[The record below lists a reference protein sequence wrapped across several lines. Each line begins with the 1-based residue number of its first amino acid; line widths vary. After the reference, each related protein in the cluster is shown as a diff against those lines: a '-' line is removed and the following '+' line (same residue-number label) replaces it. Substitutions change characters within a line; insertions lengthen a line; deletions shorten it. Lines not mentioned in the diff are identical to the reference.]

1 MPKLSGSVTVNE
13 DIEPLIFHHFNNIK
27 YGNTSIDP
35 NGRVQSV
42 FSRQVNH
49 PKLNNNKPTLIPSV
63 YAGEVLNT
71 EESIKAAIDSG
82 IKWTFANS
90 HEELRKY
97 DEKIH
102 KRMSPSLGEKTDG
115 ESFNKGGTT
124 MKNNPPVGS
133 LPSEVADDVPA
144 MISEGEFMLPAD
156 VVRYVGLDTIHGLM
170 HQAKAGL
177 KNMEEEGLIVDVDE
191 NGRPEK
197 PQKSSMEDV
206 EKEMTILKM
215 EPITEVRGGGIMR
228 PYQQGTLALQLG
240 GSPQMPPP
248 PRQMPSGQGMAPPMA
263 PPSNM
268 ESQMSGAMGE
278 TPPPTA
284 PPPMSPGEGG
294 PQQGAPLQIPSIEAP
309 LIQEF
314 ESQPHLLAYINEAE
328 VRMLQEKGGGMTP
341 EGEPRLSPEGIPVFA
356 DSSAASEPAAPAAG
370 PDPGD
375 PAEFGGEP
383 APGDPSSDQPG
394 GGPAS
399 APSPGAGGN
408 TSSAGGFGNDGA
420 DDSVDNQRTLAG
432 SNKVKEETGEVGTQT
447 FLGGTHVYRP
457 GVGFVPKESP
467 TDPNA
472 ISYAILSGANLANI
486 KPVAANKGVMTQ
498 RSGYGAARAD
508 QLLGGSKKK

>member
-1 MPKLSGSVTVNE
+1 M
-13 DIEPLIFHHFNNIK
+13 
-27 YGNTSIDP
+27 
-35 NGRVQSV
+35 
-42 FSRQVNH
+42 
-49 PKLNNNKPTLIPSV
+49 
-63 YAGEVLNT
+63 A
-71 EESIKAAIDSG
+71 
-82 IKWTFANS
+82 
-90 HEELRKY
+90 
-97 DEKIH
+97 
-102 KRMSPSLGEKTDG
+102 
-115 ESFNKGGTT
+115 
-124 MKNNPPVGS
+124 KNNPPVGS

-215 EPITEVRGGGIMR
+215 EPITEVRGGGMMR

-248 PRQMPSGQGMAPPMA
+248 PQQMPSGQGMAPPMA

-278 TPPPTA
+278 TPPTA
-284 PPPMSPGEGG
+284 PPPMPPGEGS

-314 ESQPHLLAYINEAE
+314 ESQPHLLAYINEGE

-341 EGEPRLSPEGIPVFA
+341 EGEPRLSPEGIPVFWGVG
-356 DSSAASEPAAPAAG
+356 DGPGPSAPASETAG
-370 PDPGD
+370 T

-383 APGDPSSDQPG
+383 APAAPADPSSNQPG
-394 GGPAS
+394 GPS
-399 APSPGAGGN
+399 SSPGPVGGPGAE
-408 TSSAGGFGNDGA
+408 TGFGGA
-420 DDSVDNQRTLAG
+420 ENSQPGDVDEIKVPRPGSSDDKDKETDTL
-432 SNKVKEETGEVGTQT
+432 GTQT
-447 FLGGTHVYRP
+447 FLGGSHVYRP

-467 TDPNA
+467 NDPNA

-486 KPVAANKGVMTQ
+486 KPVAANRGVMTQ
-498 RSGYGAARAD
+498 RSGYGAAKAD

>member
-1 MPKLSGSVTVNE
+1 M
-13 DIEPLIFHHFNNIK
+13 
-27 YGNTSIDP
+27 
-35 NGRVQSV
+35 
-42 FSRQVNH
+42 
-49 PKLNNNKPTLIPSV
+49 
-63 YAGEVLNT
+63 A
-71 EESIKAAIDSG
+71 
-82 IKWTFANS
+82 
-90 HEELRKY
+90 
-97 DEKIH
+97 
-102 KRMSPSLGEKTDG
+102 
-115 ESFNKGGTT
+115 
-124 MKNNPPVGS
+124 KNNPPVGS

-215 EPITEVRGGGIMR
+215 EPITEVRGGGMMR

-240 GSPQMPPP
+240 GSPQMPPMP
-248 PRQMPSGQGMAPPMA
+248 QQMPSGQGMAPPMA

-278 TPPPTA
+278 TPPTA
-284 PPPMSPGEGG
+284 PPPMPPGEGS
-294 PQQGAPLQIPSIEAP
+294 PQQGAPMQIPSIEAP

-341 EGEPRLSPEGIPVFA
+341 EGEPRLSPEGIPVFSNPQ
-356 DSSAASEPAAPAAG
+356 DTGPGPGEAPAGATSGSDQGPAG
-370 PDPGD
+370 PTAGD
-375 PAEFGGEP
+375 T
-383 APGDPSSDQPG
+383 SDVSGTNQGSVNETFG
-394 GGPAS
+394 GGPTTAEE
-399 APSPGAGGN
+399 AGGS
-408 TSSAGGFGNDGA
+408 TSGPSHNSDGNSGPGDTDEIKVPRPGSS
-420 DDSVDNQRTLAG
+420 DDKDKETDTL
-432 SNKVKEETGEVGTQT
+432 GTQT
-447 FLGGTHVYRP
+447 FLGGSHVYRP

-467 TDPNA
+467 NDPNA

-486 KPVAANKGVMTQ
+486 KPVAANRGVMTQ
-498 RSGYGAARAD
+498 RSGYGAAKAD

>member
-1 MPKLSGSVTVNE
+1 M
-13 DIEPLIFHHFNNIK
+13 
-27 YGNTSIDP
+27 
-35 NGRVQSV
+35 
-42 FSRQVNH
+42 
-49 PKLNNNKPTLIPSV
+49 
-63 YAGEVLNT
+63 A
-71 EESIKAAIDSG
+71 
-82 IKWTFANS
+82 
-90 HEELRKY
+90 
-97 DEKIH
+97 
-102 KRMSPSLGEKTDG
+102 
-115 ESFNKGGTT
+115 
-124 MKNNPPVGS
+124 KNNPPVGS

-215 EPITEVRGGGIMR
+215 EPITEVRGGGMMR

-248 PRQMPSGQGMAPPMA
+248 PQQMPSGQGMAPPMA

-278 TPPPTA
+278 TPPTA

-294 PQQGAPLQIPSIEAP
+294 PQQGAPMQIPSIEAP

-341 EGEPRLSPEGIPVFA
+341 EGEPQLSPEGIPVF
-356 DSSAASEPAAPAAG
+356 S
-370 PDPGD
+370 DPQDTG
-375 PAEFGGEP
+375 P
-383 APGDPSSDQPG
+383 APGVGDTSDVSGTSQGTEQGTFG
-394 GGPAS
+394 GGPTS
-399 APSPGAGGN
+399 AETAGGSTPGGPGNEPGGAGNSQPGDVDEIKVPRPG
-408 TSSAGGFGNDGA
+408 SS
-420 DDSVDNQRTLAG
+420 DNKDKEPDTL
-432 SNKVKEETGEVGTQT
+432 GTQT

-467 TDPNA
+467 NDPNA

-498 RSGYGAARAD
+498 RSGYGAAKAD

>member
-1 MPKLSGSVTVNE
+1 
-13 DIEPLIFHHFNNIK
+13 
-27 YGNTSIDP
+27 
-35 NGRVQSV
+35 
-42 FSRQVNH
+42 
-49 PKLNNNKPTLIPSV
+49 
-63 YAGEVLNT
+63 
-71 EESIKAAIDSG
+71 
-82 IKWTFANS
+82 
-90 HEELRKY
+90 
-97 DEKIH
+97 
-102 KRMSPSLGEKTDG
+102 
-115 ESFNKGGTT
+115 
-124 MKNNPPVGS
+124 
-133 LPSEVADDVPA
+133 
-144 MISEGEFMLPAD
+144 
-156 VVRYVGLDTIHGLM
+156 
-170 HQAKAGL
+170 
-177 KNMEEEGLIVDVDE
+177 
-191 NGRPEK
+191 
-197 PQKSSMEDV
+197 
-206 EKEMTILKM
+206 
-215 EPITEVRGGGIMR
+215 
-228 PYQQGTLALQLG
+228 
-240 GSPQMPPP
+240 
-248 PRQMPSGQGMAPPMA
+248 
-263 PPSNM
+263 
-268 ESQMSGAMGE
+268 
-278 TPPPTA
+278 
-284 PPPMSPGEGG
+284 
-294 PQQGAPLQIPSIEAP
+294 
-309 LIQEF
+309 
-314 ESQPHLLAYINEAE
+314 
-328 VRMLQEKGGGMTP
+328 MTP

>member
-1 MPKLSGSVTVNE
+1 M
-13 DIEPLIFHHFNNIK
+13 
-27 YGNTSIDP
+27 
-35 NGRVQSV
+35 
-42 FSRQVNH
+42 
-49 PKLNNNKPTLIPSV
+49 
-63 YAGEVLNT
+63 A
-71 EESIKAAIDSG
+71 
-82 IKWTFANS
+82 
-90 HEELRKY
+90 
-97 DEKIH
+97 
-102 KRMSPSLGEKTDG
+102 
-115 ESFNKGGTT
+115 
-124 MKNNPPVGS
+124 KNNPPVGS

-215 EPITEVRGGGIMR
+215 EPITEVRGGGMMR

-240 GSPQMPPP
+240 GSPQMPPMP
-248 PRQMPSGQGMAPPMA
+248 QQMPSGQGMAPPMA

-278 TPPPTA
+278 TPPTA
-284 PPPMSPGEGG
+284 PPPMPPGEGS

-314 ESQPHLLAYINEAE
+314 ESQPHLLAYINEGE

-341 EGEPRLSPEGIPVFA
+341 EGEPRLSPEGIPVFWGVG
-356 DSSAASEPAAPAAG
+356 DGPGPSAPASETAG
-370 PDPGD
+370 T

-383 APGDPSSDQPG
+383 APAAPADPSSNQPG
-394 GGPAS
+394 GPS
-399 APSPGAGGN
+399 SSPGPVGGPG
-408 TSSAGGFGNDGA
+408 TETGFGGA
-420 DDSVDNQRTLAG
+420 ENSQPGDTDEIKVPRPGSSDDKDKETDTL
-432 SNKVKEETGEVGTQT
+432 GTQT
-447 FLGGTHVYRP
+447 FLGGSHVYRP

-467 TDPNA
+467 NDPNA

-486 KPVAANKGVMTQ
+486 KPVAANRGVMTQ
-498 RSGYGAARAD
+498 RSGYGAAKAD

>member
-1 MPKLSGSVTVNE
+1 M
-13 DIEPLIFHHFNNIK
+13 
-27 YGNTSIDP
+27 
-35 NGRVQSV
+35 
-42 FSRQVNH
+42 
-49 PKLNNNKPTLIPSV
+49 
-63 YAGEVLNT
+63 A
-71 EESIKAAIDSG
+71 
-82 IKWTFANS
+82 
-90 HEELRKY
+90 
-97 DEKIH
+97 
-102 KRMSPSLGEKTDG
+102 
-115 ESFNKGGTT
+115 
-124 MKNNPPVGS
+124 KNNPPVGS

-215 EPITEVRGGGIMR
+215 EPITEVRGGGMMR

-248 PRQMPSGQGMAPPMA
+248 PQQMPSGQGMAPPMA

-278 TPPPTA
+278 TPPTA
-284 PPPMSPGEGG
+284 PPPMPPGEGS
-294 PQQGAPLQIPSIEAP
+294 PQQGAPMQIPSIEAP

-341 EGEPRLSPEGIPVFA
+341 EGEPRLSPEGIPVFWGVGEGTGA
-356 DSSAASEPAAPAAG
+356 SPSSVGENTDTTDQSDDTG
-370 PDPGD
+370 PGVGVGAVGGNPGD
-375 PAEFGGEP
+375 PNDQSDDTGP
-383 APGDPSSDQPG
+383 AGPTSGPSHNSEGNSEPGDTDEIKVPRPGSSDDKDKE
-394 GGPAS
+394 
-399 APSPGAGGN
+399 
-408 TSSAGGFGNDGA
+408 TD
-420 DDSVDNQRTLAG
+420 TL
-432 SNKVKEETGEVGTQT
+432 GTQT
-447 FLGGTHVYRP
+447 FLGGSHVYRP
-457 GVGFVPKESP
+457 GVGFIPKESP
-467 TDPNA
+467 NDPNA

-486 KPVAANKGVMTQ
+486 KPVAANRGVMTQ
-498 RSGYGAARAD
+498 RSGYGAAKAD